1 MTEPPLLAEIAESS
15 SEGEVAVLYARIRA
29 TLGVPF
35 VGLIYRTLAAD
46 PGRLEWVWAQ
56 LEPFLAQ
63 PDTRDAAAALDPG
76 VERMAHR
83 IGSAEPAIDPDGEF
97 AARAAAT
104 LAAYDHMNRLNLMG
118 MSALLQPVRAP
129 SRSTRS
135 AVPPMPARW
144 ASGDLLPMGDLS
156 TLPGEDRDLLLRISA
171 SILPAAGP
179 ILVPSL
185 LRHFAAPGLL
195 AQLWPSVS
203 PIVESEL
210 VKTAAGDLRRQ
221 AAEVPMPAGIR
232 MQRPADT
239 AILETCARFEVA
251 TSTMIVMGTILGRAL
266 GLAG

>member
-76 VERMAHR
+76 VNRMAPL
-83 IGSAEPAIDPDGEF
+83 IGAEPAVDPDTEF

-118 MSALLQPVRAP
+118 MSALLQPDRAP
-129 SRSTRS
+129 SPSARS

-144 ASGDLLPMGDLS
+144 ASDDLLPMGDPS

-210 VKTAAGDLRRQ
+210 FKTAAGDLRRQ